1 MEKRRHQR
9 IRKRW
14 LVKIMAGAS
23 SFQSF
28 TYDVS
33 SSGLFLLSPKT
44 FAPGVPINM
53 EISLEQARVK
63 LNGRVVWARS
73 IPAALYLS
81 LKGGMGVRIEG
92 GSMEDFFSLL
102 RQA

>member
-14 LVKIMAGAS
+14 LVKIRAGEN

-33 SSGLFLLSPKT
+33 NSGLFLLSPKT
-44 FAPGVPINM
+44 FAPGVPVSM
-53 EISLEQARVK
+53 EICLEQARIK

-73 IPAALYLS
+73 IPAAWYVS
-81 LKGGMGVRIEG
+81 MKGGMGVRIEG
-92 GSMEDFFSLL
+92 GAMEDYFSLL
-102 RQA
+102 N